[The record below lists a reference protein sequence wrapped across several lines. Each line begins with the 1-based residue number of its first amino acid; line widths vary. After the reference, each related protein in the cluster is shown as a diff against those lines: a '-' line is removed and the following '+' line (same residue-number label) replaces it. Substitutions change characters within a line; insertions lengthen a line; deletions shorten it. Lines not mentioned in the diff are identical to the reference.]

1 MASKRND
8 RKWTSADE
16 LVRQLER
23 DPEYQTRIAEIE
35 RRRLA
40 LVERNLQDAQP
51 LLAQPAG
58 RGFEVHTPADL
69 FNKRMNYR
77 SAIPTL
83 IEWLPRISNPDL
95 KADVARALSVK
106 WAKPAAIPVL
116 LQEFERAEDD
126 LLRWAIANALDVV
139 ADDSAFDQIARWAAD
154 PQYGDAR
161 QMLVLALGHSND
173 PAAFDLLVSL
183 LSDPAVAG
191 HAVVALGNLRD
202 PRALSAIE
210 PFLTSDKSW
219 IRAEARRAT
228 KKLSRVSERS

>member
-51 LLAQPAG
+51 LLAQLAG

-106 WAKPAAIPVL
+106 WAKPAPF
-116 LQEFERAEDD
+116 QSCSRSSNGQRTTFFGGPSRM
-126 LLRWAIANALDVV
+126 RWTL
-139 ADDSAFDQIARWAAD
+139 
-154 PQYGDAR
+154 
-161 QMLVLALGHSND
+161 
-173 PAAFDLLVSL
+173 SL
-183 LSDPAVAG
+183 TTPPLIRSHVGRRILSTETHD
-191 HAVVALGNLRD
+191 
-202 PRALSAIE
+202 
-210 PFLTSDKSW
+210 
-219 IRAEARRAT
+219 
-228 KKLSRVSERS
+228 